1 MGCKPLDMGGDFRG
15 DQHNREAGETMREI
29 IFRGKRIDN
38 GEWVCGCLTIY
49 SNRTSYITVDLIE
62 NEIHEVHPETVGQF
76 TGLLDKNGK
85 RIFEG
90 DRLST
95 LIKRGEL
102 VGRFTLKDP
111 GQYLEGVVTWNL
123 EQCRYELIFDENEFD
138 IVSQEF
144 GWMREDIEIIGNI
157 HDKP

>member
-1 MGCKPLDMGGDFRG
+1 
-15 DQHNREAGETMREI
+15 MRKI

-38 GEWVCGCLTIY
+38 GEWVVGWLIGCPKESPDNGKLKRAWIILKIADFACHCFADAKA
-49 SNRTSYITVDLIE
+49 RF
-62 NEIHEVHPETVGQF
+62 HEVDPETVGQF
-76 TGLLDKNGK
+76 TDKLDKNGK

-95 LIKRGEL
+95 LIHRGEL

-111 GQYLEGVVTWNL
+111 GQYLEGVVTWNI

-157 HDKP
+157 HE

>member
-1 MGCKPLDMGGDFRG
+1 
-15 DQHNREAGETMREI
+15 MREI

-38 GEWVCGCLTIY
+38 GEWVYGDYLTEKTARPDKVPATIV
-49 SNRTSYITVDLIE
+49 RIDRGFDVD
-62 NEIHEVHPETVGQF
+62 NETVGQY

-90 DRLST
+90 DRLRT
-95 LIKRGEL
+95 LIHRGEL

-111 GQYLEGVVTWNL
+111 GQYLEGVVTWNI

-157 HDKP
+157 HEL